1 MVIQNVITKLTLL
14 LNAELFAYVNGKI
27 GVPQGFDG

>member
-14 LNAELFAYVNGKI
+14 LNAEFAYVSGKI
-27 GVPQGFDG
+27 GVPQDFDS